1 MQSSQLRRLL
11 YYKAFGY
18 RYVSAEIL
26 SGSARFFKA
35 LDALQSATAECNLC
49 ELAKTR
55 TGSAEQNFK
64 NFKTIKN
71 FKNSKTP
78 ANVKLMI
85 VALAPGADWG
95 FGGGLE
101 AEVAAALDQ
110 ICAPEQIYFSFLI
123 RCTVPQNRRINSEMI
138 LKCAPYLTDE
148 IKILKPKVVLCLG
161 ELCCKIVLR
170 NGDLAGMDALHGS
183 VFNEGGI
190 SFVPSFDPA
199 FIAQNPSKAELFK
212 EDLQKIKELL

>member
-18 RYVSAEIL
+18 RYVGAEIL
-26 SGSARFFKA
+26 SGSERFFKA
-35 LDALQSATAECNLC
+35 LDALKSATAECNLC

-55 TGSAEQNFK
+55 TGSGEQNFK

-85 VALAPGADWG
+85 IALAPGANEG

-170 NGDLAGMDALHGS
+170 NGDLAGMDVLHGS

>member
-18 RYVSAEIL
+18 RYVGAEIL
-26 SGSARFFKA
+26 SGGARFFKA
-35 LDALQSATAECNLC
+35 LDALKSATAECNLC

-55 TGSAEQNFK
+55 AGSGEQNFK

-71 FKNSKTP
+71 FKAP
-78 ANVKLMI
+78 ASVKLMI
-85 VALAPGADWG
+85 VTLAPSSSEG
-95 FGGGLE
+95 FGGCLE
-101 AEVAAALDQ
+101 AEVAAELDQ
-110 ICAPEQIYFSFLI
+110 ICTPEQIYFSFLI
-123 RCTVPQNRRINSEMI
+123 KCAVPQNRRISSEII

-170 NGDLAGMDALHGS
+170 NGDLAGMDVLHGS
-183 VFNEGGI
+183 VFNEGGV

-212 EDLQKIKELL
+212 EDLQKIRELL

>member
-18 RYVSAEIL
+18 RYVGAEIL
-26 SGSARFFKA
+26 SGGERFFKA
-35 LDALQSATAECNLC
+35 LDALKSATAECNLC

-55 TGSAEQNFK
+55 TKGSEQNFK
-64 NFKTIKN
+64 NFK
-71 FKNSKTP
+71 NSKAPTG
-78 ANVKLMI
+78 VKLMI
-85 VALAPGADWG
+85 VALAPGVSEG

-110 ICAPEQIYFSFLI
+110 ICAPEEIYFSFLI
-123 RCTVPQNRRINSEMI
+123 RCAVPQNRRISSEII

>member
-1 MQSSQLRRLL
+1 MQNSQLRRLL

-26 SGSARFFKA
+26 SGGARFFKA
-35 LDALQSATAECNLC
+35 LDALRSATAECNLC

-55 TGSAEQNFK
+55 TSSSEQNFK

-71 FKNSKTP
+71 FKAP
-78 ANVKLMI
+78 AGVKLMI
-85 VALAPGADWG
+85 VALAPGASEG

-101 AEVAAALDQ
+101 AEVVAALDQ
-110 ICAPEQIYFSFLI
+110 ICPPEEIYFSFLI
-123 RCTVPQNRRINSEMI
+123 RCAVPQNRRISSEII

-199 FIAQNPSKAELFK
+199 FIAQNPSKAELFE
-212 EDLQKIKELL
+212 EDLQKIKGLL

>member
-18 RYVSAEIL
+18 RYVGAEIL
-26 SGSARFFKA
+26 SGGARFFKA
-35 LDALQSATAECNLC
+35 LDALKSATAECNLC

-55 TGSAEQNFK
+55 AGSGEQNFK

-71 FKNSKTP
+71 FKAP
-78 ANVKLMI
+78 ASIKLMI
-85 VALAPGADWG
+85 VALAPSSSEG

-101 AEVAAALDQ
+101 AEVAAELDQ
-110 ICAPEQIYFSFLI
+110 ICAPEEIYFSFLI
-123 RCTVPQNRRINSEMI
+123 RCAVPQNRRINSEMI

-212 EDLQKIKELL
+212 EDLQRIKELL

>member
-18 RYVSAEIL
+18 RYVGAEIL
-26 SGSARFFKA
+26 SGGERFFKA
-35 LDALQSATAECNLC
+35 LDALKSATAECNLC

-55 TGSAEQNFK
+55 TGGGEQNFK

-71 FKNSKTP
+71 FKTP
-78 ANVKLMI
+78 ASVKLMI
-85 VALAPGADWG
+85 VALAPGVSEG

-101 AEVAAALDQ
+101 AEIEAALDQ
-110 ICAPEQIYFSFLI
+110 ICAPEEIYFSFLI
-123 RCTVPQNRRINSEMI
+123 RCAVPQNRRINSEMI

-170 NGDLAGMDALHGS
+170 NGDLAGMDVLHGS

>member
-26 SGSARFFKA
+26 SGDARFFKA
-35 LDALQSATAECNLC
+35 LDALKSATSECNLC

-55 TGSAEQNFK
+55 TSSSEQNFK

-71 FKNSKTP
+71 YKTP
-78 ANVKLMI
+78 ASVKLMI
-85 VALAPGADWG
+85 VALAPSSSEG

-101 AEVAAALDQ
+101 AEIEAALDQ
-110 ICAPEQIYFSFLI
+110 ICAPEEIYFSFLI
-123 RCTVPQNRRINSEMI
+123 RCAVPQNRRISSEII

-161 ELCCKIVLR
+161 EICCKIVLR
-170 NGDLAGMDALHGS
+170 NGDLVGMDALHGS

-212 EDLQKIKELL
+212 EDLQKIKGLL

>member
-26 SGSARFFKA
+26 SGGARFFKA
-35 LDALQSATAECNLC
+35 LDALKSATAECNLC

-55 TGSAEQNFK
+55 TGSGEQNFK

-71 FKNSKTP
+71 FKAP
-78 ANVKLMI
+78 ADVKLMI
-85 VALAPGADWG
+85 VALAPGSSEG
-95 FGGGLE
+95 VSGGLE

-110 ICAPEQIYFSFLI
+110 ICAPEEIYFSFLI
-123 RCTVPQNRRINSEMI
+123 RCAVPQNRRISSEII

-199 FIAQNPSKAELFK
+199 FIVQNPSKAELLK
-212 EDLQKIKELL
+212 EDLQKIKGLL

>member
-1 MQSSQLRRLL
+1 
-11 YYKAFGY
+11 
-18 RYVSAEIL
+18 
-26 SGSARFFKA
+26 
-35 LDALQSATAECNLC
+35 
-49 ELAKTR
+49 
-55 TGSAEQNFK
+55 
-64 NFKTIKN
+64 
-71 FKNSKTP
+71 
-78 ANVKLMI
+78 MI
-85 VALAPGADWG
+85 VALAPGVSEG
-95 FGGGLE
+95 FGVGLE
-101 AEVAAALDQ
+101 AEIEAVLDQ
-110 ICAPEQIYFSFLI
+110 ICPPEEIYFSFLI
-123 RCTVPQNRRINSEMI
+123 RCAVPQNRRISSEII

-212 EDLQKIKELL
+212 EDLQKIKELF

>member
-55 TGSAEQNFK
+55 TGGAEQNFK
-64 NFKTIKN
+64 NFKT
-71 FKNSKTP
+71 P
-78 ANVKLMI
+78 ASVKLMI
-85 VALAPGADWG
+85 VALAPGSSEG
-95 FGGGLE
+95 VSGGLE
-101 AEVAAALDQ
+101 AEVAASLDQ
-110 ICAPEQIYFSFLI
+110 ICAPEEIYFSFLI
-123 RCTVPQNRRINSEMI
+123 MCAVPQNRRISSEII

>member
-18 RYVSAEIL
+18 RYVGAEIL
-26 SGSARFFKA
+26 SGDARFFKA
-35 LDALQSATAECNLC
+35 LDALKSAISECNLC

-55 TGSAEQNFK
+55 TSSSEQNFK

-71 FKNSKTP
+71 FKAP
-78 ANVKLMI
+78 ASIKLMI
-85 VALAPGADWG
+85 VALAPSSSEG

-101 AEVAAALDQ
+101 AEIEAALDQ
-110 ICAPEQIYFSFLI
+110 ICAPEEIYFSFLI
-123 RCTVPQNRRINSEMI
+123 RCVVPQNRRISSEMI

-212 EDLQKIKELL
+212 EDLQKIKGLL